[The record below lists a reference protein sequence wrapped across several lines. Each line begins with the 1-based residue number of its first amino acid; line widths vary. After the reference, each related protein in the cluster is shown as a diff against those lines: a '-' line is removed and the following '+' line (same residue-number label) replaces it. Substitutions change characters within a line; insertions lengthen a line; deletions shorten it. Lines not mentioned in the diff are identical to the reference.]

1 MHTSEQNMLLSLARE
16 SISSSL
22 GLVSTEVHDSIKKS
36 TSPLYKENRG
46 VFVTLKKRE
55 GEDSYSLR
63 GCIGNLIGFSPLAES
78 VADLAR
84 EAAFH
89 DPRFS
94 AVRLDELTDL
104 VLEISVLT
112 RPKRISSYKDIR
124 IGIDGVILKIGH
136 NRAVFL
142 PQVAPEQGWDTEQM
156 LENLCMKAG
165 LSPSAWKENRCELE
179 VFQAEVFS
187 EVEA

>member
-1 MHTSEQNMLLSLARE
+1 MHTSEQNLLLALARE

-22 GLVSTEVHDSIKKS
+22 GLVSTEVYDTISAS
-36 TSPLYKENRG
+36 SSPLYKEKRG

-55 GEDSYSLR
+55 GENSYSLR
-63 GCIGNLIGFSPLAES
+63 GCIGNLVGLSPLLES

-94 AVRLDELTDL
+94 AVRLDEMTLL
-104 VLEISVLT
+104 VIEISVLT
-112 RPKRISSYKDIR
+112 KPKRISSHEEIR
-124 IGIDGVILKIGH
+124 IGIDGVILRKGY

-142 PQVAPEQGWDTEQM
+142 PQVAPEQGWDTEEM
-156 LENLCMKAG
+156 LEHLCMKAG

-187 EVEA
+187 EAEA